1 MDLSY
6 NFRFGSQAFLA
17 WESCRPGYETL
28 LNAEYI
34 GFAPVTIIMHVH
46 LMCNH
51 VFTYVTCVSLHIH
64 RVISF
69 PAFMVPS
76 PSTALPSNLSL
87 PLILNSSRPKPQLH
101 SKCKPVIFISCNIF
115 IMKNNYPN
123 KHGTLI
129 SYLNLTVFY
138 CSSSMIFLDTNSFS
152 YLLFFRCCNISDC
165 SPCPLFDF
173 PCLYDKW
180 DLRGLGSSVYGQ

>member
-1 MDLSY
+1 MYS
-6 NFRFGSQAFLA
+6 
-17 WESCRPGYETL
+17 
-28 LNAEYI
+28 
-34 GFAPVTIIMHVH
+34 H
-46 LMCNH
+46 
-51 VFTYVTCVSLHIH
+51 VTCVSLHIH

>member
-6 NFRFGSQAFLA
+6 NFRFGSWQLH
-17 WESCRPGYETL
+17 CCLPGTGKL

-34 GFAPVTIIMHVH
+34 GFAPLTPIMHVY

-51 VFTYVTCVSLHIH
+51 VCMSLHIH
-64 RVISF
+64 PVISF

-87 PLILNSSRPKPQLH
+87 PLILNSSRSKSQLH
-101 SKCKPVIFISCNIF
+101 TKCKPVIFISCNIF

-152 YLLFFRCCNISDC
+152 YLFFFSM
-165 SPCPLFDF
+165 L
-173 PCLYDKW
+173 
-180 DLRGLGSSVYGQ
+180 